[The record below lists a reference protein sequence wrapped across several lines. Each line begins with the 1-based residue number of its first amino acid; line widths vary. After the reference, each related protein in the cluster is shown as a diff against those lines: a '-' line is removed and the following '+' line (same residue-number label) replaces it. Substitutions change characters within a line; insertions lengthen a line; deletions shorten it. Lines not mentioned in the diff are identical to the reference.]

1 MLVDRY
7 LDSDKKAE
15 QAMHAAQDKPIRSLA
30 KAVSWRVTGTIDT
43 IILSW
48 LFTGNIGTA
57 LSIGF
62 TEVATKML
70 LYYVHERVW
79 NRISGTCHAK
89 PATTSSTSVSNQYR
103 INNRRV
109 AGLLDS

>member
-15 QAMHAAQDKPIRSLA
+15 QAMHTAQDKPIRSLA

-79 NRISGTCHAK
+79 NRISLGRATPNPQQ
-89 PATTSSTSVSNQYR
+89 PAEPMLQTNTV
-103 INNRRV
+103 
-109 AGLLDS
+109 